1 MFRHMIRTA
10 IAVAA
15 LLGAGTALASS
26 SNVVETDGAQI
37 RLVSAGTPAA
47 DGSLEAVLEIALEP
61 GWKTYWLDPG
71 EAGVPPSLT
80 IAASGDTIPLRMP
93 APVFVDEGGATLVG
107 YDRSVRFVAKLAD
120 GGKPLEADVFIGI
133 CEKICVPVSGHLSL
147 DPASDPDNARD
158 AAIVEE
164 AKLALPGVPDVEF
177 RAEVQGFENGTLRVN
192 AVVPPDAS
200 DAMLFVASQGEW
212 MFNQSGEAAVTDR
225 HAVFDIA
232 AMSPADGL
240 WPADGFLYV
249 LVANGR
255 AVEGR
260 LPKP

>member
-1 MFRHMIRTA
+1 MIRTA
-10 IAVAA
+10 TVIAA
-15 LLGAGTALASS
+15 LLGAAPALAST
-26 SNVVETDGAQI
+26 SNVVETNGAQI
-37 RLVSAGTPAA
+37 RLVSAGVPAV

-80 IAASGDTIPLRMP
+80 LADTGDAVPLLMP
-93 APVFVDEGGATLVG
+93 APVFVEEGGATLAG

-133 CEKICVPVSGHLSL
+133 CEKICVPVSGRLSL

-164 AKLALPGVPDVEF
+164 AKLALPGAPDAEF
-177 RAEVQGFENGTLRVN
+177 RADPQGFENGTLRVN
-192 AVVPPDAS
+192 AVVPPDAGE
-200 DAMLFVASQGEW
+200 AALFVASQGEW
-212 MFNQSGEAAVTDR
+212 MFSQSAQVAVADR
-225 HAVFDIA
+225 HAVFDVA
-232 AMSPADGL
+232 AISPADGV

-260 LPKP
+260 LSKP